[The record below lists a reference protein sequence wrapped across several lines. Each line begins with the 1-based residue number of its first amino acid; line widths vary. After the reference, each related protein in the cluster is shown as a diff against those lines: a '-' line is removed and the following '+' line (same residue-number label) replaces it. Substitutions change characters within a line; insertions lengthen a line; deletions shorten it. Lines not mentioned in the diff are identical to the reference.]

1 MPDIFSKEWLGDLQE
16 WGTTVLEKGVE
27 TLLFGKKTA
36 AAGTAAPVAQGTSSA
51 MLKKWLP
58 YALIGGALVVVLLV
72 FKGKK

>member
-1 MPDIFSKEWLGDLQE
+1 MGDIFSKEWLGDLQK

-27 TLLFGKKTA
+27 TLLFGKKAA
-36 AAGTAAPVAQGTSSA
+36 AAGTADSSA
-51 MLKKWLP
+51 GQVVSKATKWLP